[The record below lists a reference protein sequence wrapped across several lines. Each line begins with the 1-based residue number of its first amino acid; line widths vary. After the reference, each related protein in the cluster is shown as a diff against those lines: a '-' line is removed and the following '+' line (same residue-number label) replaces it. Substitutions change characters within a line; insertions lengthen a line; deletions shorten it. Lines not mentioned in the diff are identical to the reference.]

1 MKPIV
6 WIILAILVVA
16 AIVFTV
22 VARKGQVQTGKR
34 KMDTEDYIK
43 FADKMD
49 KRIVRLEE
57 RTAKLIE
64 KGIPPSAQPILDQF
78 NAKIN
83 EVKTAVTELRSNPS
97 EETLKKVQDLHREA
111 KTLFRDLG
119 GTGAEEEGEE

>member
-6 WIILAILVVA
+6 WIILSILVVA

-22 VARKGQVQTGKR
+22 VARKGASTTGKR
-34 KMDTEDYIK
+34 KMDTEDYVK

-49 KRIVRLEE
+49 KRITRLEE

-64 KGIPPSAQPILDQF
+64 KGITPTAQPMLDQF

-83 EVKTAVTELRSNPS
+83 ELKTVVSDLRTTPS
-97 EETLKKVQDLHREA
+97 EENMQKVQQLYKEI
-111 KTLFRDLG
+111 KTLFRNLG